1 MSGNTIKDVARI
13 AHVSVGTASMA
24 LNGKPGVNEET
35 RERVLEIARQLNYK
49 PNPYARFLTCKKTN
63 IIGLIVTDI
72 TNPFFGNMINYI
84 QQMLG
89 ENGYDI
95 MLGISRGSIKE
106 EKKIVQKFID
116 MQVDGV
122 IAVPSH
128 NPTPDTLHYEKLQK
142 LKIPVCFITSYY
154 PNIHASCIMTDLSDG
169 AYQLTKYLLENG
181 HRRII
186 YLVGDLSVPVSNLRA
201 EGYTSAYRNAGLSH
215 EPNWIVTT
223 NVTLQGGYDATKLI
237 LECFHPHAIITANDF
252 MAMGVLKC
260 LKEHNLRVPQDISV
274 AGYDDLIYSSMLE
287 TPLTTVH
294 QPLEQICQRTVS
306 IFLKQL
312 NNPEILTEK
321 VLLKPTLIIRSS
333 SCPR

>member
-1 MSGNTIKDVARI
+1 
-13 AHVSVGTASMA
+13 MA

-35 RERVLEIARQLNYK
+35 REKVLEVARQLNYK

-84 QQMLG
+84 QQTLS

-95 MLGISRGSIKE
+95 MLGISMGSIRE
-106 EKKIVQKFID
+106 EKRIVQKFID

-128 NPTPDTLHYEKLQK
+128 NPTPDTLHYEKLQNSK
-142 LKIPVCFITSYY
+142 MPVCFITSYY
-154 PNIHASCIMTDLSDG
+154 PNIHASCVMTDLSDG
-169 AYQLTKYLLENG
+169 AYQLTRYLLENG
-181 HRRII
+181 HRRIV

-201 EGYTSAYRNAGLSH
+201 EGYISAYRDAGLSH
-215 EPNWIVTT
+215 DPDWIVTT
-223 NVTLQGGYDATKLI
+223 NVTLQGGYDATSLVLKH
-237 LECFHPHAIITANDF
+237 FKPDAIITANDF

-260 LKEHNLRVPQDISV
+260 LKERDLRVPQDISV
-274 AGYDDLIYSSMLE
+274 AGYDDLVYSSMLE

-312 NNPEILTEK
+312 EDPETITEK
-321 VLLKPTLIIRSS
+321 ILLKPTLVIRSS
-333 SCPR
+333 SCPH